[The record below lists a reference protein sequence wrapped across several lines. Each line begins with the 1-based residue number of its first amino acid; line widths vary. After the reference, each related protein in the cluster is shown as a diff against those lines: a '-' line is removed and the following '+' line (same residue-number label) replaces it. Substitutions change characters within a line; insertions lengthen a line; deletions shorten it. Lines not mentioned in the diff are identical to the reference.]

1 MKSDPPIRGSAI
13 EILASIQN
21 DRLLIQDFRPLAESI
36 EWELG
41 QLYWEERGSRAFIS
55 DDVPFTINND
65 GNLSKNAAEVLF
77 VNLLESERNGMLES
91 QIRVLEIG
99 IGTGLFA
106 RYFLDAFQALCH
118 QYDKDYY
125 QKLCYIAADQS
136 ESMLA
141 DAEKHG
147 IFSNHP
153 DRYQLKIINALDPAL
168 ALDALDIAQQYPLR
182 AVFLNY
188 VLDTLPASVL
198 QVNDN
203 QIKQLCIRTRLARG
217 VNLSEYTSL
226 SFADIVRKAAATNQ
240 YDKRELV
247 DLYSLFA
254 LDYAYREVDLHAIPY
269 GDFVVSFARS
279 HASRCILNN
288 HGALRCIECLLKK
301 LNDKGFILIN
311 DYGYRHKDDPAE
323 VYLHQRFS
331 GSTAIGLNFDFL
343 RFYLEESKQV
353 CWLEPTEDNTHI
365 YTRLLIRRPMPQ
377 TTTRFDECFR
387 KTTYDWI
394 YQPAEL
400 ARGYVNEGN
409 YDAALGAYR
418 QAIERQPRN
427 PVLLEEISRC
437 LTYDFR
443 DYEAGLELARIG
455 LDLNPISPGLWNIFG
470 DNLYYLGRTEEA
482 HDAFLRALELNPADV
497 RSRYNLIYTY
507 IHRKDYASAL
517 AMIKEGLFHDKTGEY
532 RERFLEKQTEI
543 LARLRQLDQ
552 QRNHIFKNR
561 FNQFNR
567 VS

>member
-301 LNDKGFILIN
+301 LNDKG
-311 DYGYRHKDDPAE
+311 
-323 VYLHQRFS
+323 
-331 GSTAIGLNFDFL
+331 
-343 RFYLEESKQV
+343 
-353 CWLEPTEDNTHI
+353 
-365 YTRLLIRRPMPQ
+365 
-377 TTTRFDECFR
+377 
-387 KTTYDWI
+387 
-394 YQPAEL
+394 
-400 ARGYVNEGN
+400 
-409 YDAALGAYR
+409 
-418 QAIERQPRN
+418 
-427 PVLLEEISRC
+427 
-437 LTYDFR
+437 
-443 DYEAGLELARIG
+443 
-455 LDLNPISPGLWNIFG
+455 
-470 DNLYYLGRTEEA
+470 
-482 HDAFLRALELNPADV
+482 
-497 RSRYNLIYTY
+497 
-507 IHRKDYASAL
+507 
-517 AMIKEGLFHDKTGEY
+517 
-532 RERFLEKQTEI
+532 
-543 LARLRQLDQ
+543 
-552 QRNHIFKNR
+552 
-561 FNQFNR
+561 
-567 VS
+567 